1 LLIVSLCNVWELF
14 KDDRLN
20 GLGHFTVFLLGGWV
34 APDVEI
40 MEPAS
45 KISVHVKTCGNQ
57 ALRKENSGNFGS
69 HAKVEGS
76 PIGSEADSSYHFD
89 QPRPSSLELLILSRD

>member
-1 LLIVSLCNVWELF
+1 M
-14 KDDRLN
+14 
-20 GLGHFTVFLLGGWV
+20 FLLGGWV

-40 MEPAS
+40 MEPAAE
-45 KISVHVKTCGNQ
+45 VPVYVKTCGNQ

-76 PIGSEADSSYHFD
+76 PIGSEADSSYHFL
-89 QPRPSSLELLILSRD
+89 QPSPFSLELLILSRN